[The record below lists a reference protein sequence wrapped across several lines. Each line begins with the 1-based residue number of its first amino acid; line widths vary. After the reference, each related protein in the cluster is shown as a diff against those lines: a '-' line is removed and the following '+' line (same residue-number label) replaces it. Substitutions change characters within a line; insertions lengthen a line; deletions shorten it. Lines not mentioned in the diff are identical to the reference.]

1 MTPWTIQ
8 FIEFSWP
15 EYWNGLPFPFPG
27 DLPNPGIEPRSP
39 TLQAD
44 SLPAEPP
51 GKFKDHKL
59 LGNQSSLGKPEAKEV
74 TNSQRKKLTNSGT
87 VLESLRKSS
96 WVLTNQASSIWE
108 ASECSGSIFS
118 LRSEGSESQFLGR
131 LIRSLGSPRKR
142 EGSRASEEEKR
153 VWNSQGEGKNK
164 YLF

>member
-1 MTPWTIQ
+1 MKVSQLRLTLCDPMDSSPPGSSVMGFPGQ
-8 FIEFSWP
+8 

-118 LRSEGSESQFLGR
+118 LRSEGSE
-131 LIRSLGSPRKR
+131 
-142 EGSRASEEEKR
+142 R
-153 VWNSQGEGKNK
+153 VNS
-164 YLF
+164 

>member
-1 MTPWTIQ
+1 MIGRSLDLIQRSRATESHEGLCKCKGKSLSHVRLSEAPWTIQ

-118 LRSEGSESQFLGR
+118 LRSEGSE
-131 LIRSLGSPRKR
+131 
-142 EGSRASEEEKR
+142 R
-153 VWNSQGEGKNK
+153 VNS
-164 YLF
+164 

>member
-1 MTPWTIQ
+1 MRAHVPTTSLHLARRNESESHSAVSDSFQLHGLYSPWDSPGQNTGVG
-8 FIEFSWP
+8 S
-15 EYWNGLPFPFPG
+15 LSLHPG

-51 GKFKDHKL
+51 GKLKDHKL

-118 LRSEGSESQFLGR
+118 LRSEGSE
-131 LIRSLGSPRKR
+131 
-142 EGSRASEEEKR
+142 R
-153 VWNSQGEGKNK
+153 VNS
-164 YLF
+164 